1 MITKLKINISLE
13 SETLEKIK
21 VLAKE
26 DNRSV
31 SNYIG
36 TVLRDHIAK
45 NADRSEA

>member
-1 MITKLKINISLE
+1 MRTKTKIQISLD
-13 SETLEKIK
+13 SETIEKIK

-31 SNYIG
+31 SNYVDTI
-36 TVLRDHIAK
+36 LRDHIAK

>member
-1 MITKLKINISLE
+1 MRTKTKIQISLD

-21 VLAKE
+21 VIAKE

-31 SNYIG
+31 SNYVS

>member
-1 MITKLKINISLE
+1 MRTKSKIYISLDT
-13 SETLEKIK
+13 ETLEKIK

-26 DNRSV
+26 DNRNV
-31 SNYIG
+31 SNYID